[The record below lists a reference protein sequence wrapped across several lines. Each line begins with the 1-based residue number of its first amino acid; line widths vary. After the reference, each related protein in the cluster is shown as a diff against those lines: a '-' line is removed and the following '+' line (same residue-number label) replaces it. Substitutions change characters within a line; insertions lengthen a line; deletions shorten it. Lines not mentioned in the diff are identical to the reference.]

1 MARERRRVGVILHG
15 HLGGRSGR
23 DGRGGLYDVE
33 DTVRSLRPLLRNFD
47 CVVVGHVWSSVNL
60 GEAFPEGWRVQSNE
74 QEAFPLP
81 SNFERLL
88 TFPETRKIYDS
99 QLEPEK
105 YLSALGVRGVSR
117 WRSLSRA
124 INLALQAKA
133 RPSTWIITR
142 FDIDLS
148 RAFKVP
154 TLLPGEVA
162 VSSRKTDRYAA
173 LNDLLFAVHD
183 SDLHRLV
190 DLGEE
195 GPQLSLRPP
204 VALKRFVTSRNMY
217 PIAAWQQEWDFDLRR
232 NRGLVSSLKS
242 KVHWAGPRREASAP
256 LV

>member
-1 MARERRRVGVILHG
+1 MAVENKRVGVILHG

-23 DGRGGLYDVE
+23 DGRGGLYGVE
-33 DTVRSLRPLLRNFD
+33 DTVHSLRPLLRNFE
-47 CVVVGHVWSSVNL
+47 CVVVGHVWSSVDL
-60 GEAFPEGWRVQSNE
+60 GQAFPEGWCVQSNQ

-81 SNFERLL
+81 SNFEQLLRL
-88 TFPETRKIYDS
+88 PETRKIYDS

-105 YLSALGVRGVSR
+105 YLLALGVRGVSR
-117 WRSLSRA
+117 WQSLSRA
-124 INLALQAKA
+124 INLALQADA
-133 RPSTWIITR
+133 SPSTWIITR

-154 TLLPGEVA
+154 ILLPGEVA
-162 VSSRKTDRYAA
+162 VSSRKTDSYAA

-190 DLGEE
+190 DLSEE

-204 VALKRFVTSRNMY
+204 VALMRFVTSRNMC
-217 PIAAWQQEWDFDLRR
+217 PIATWQQEWDFDLRR

-242 KVHWAGPRREASAP
+242 KVHWGRFRREASAP